1 MQQNRG
7 LVSAV
12 FVRGLGITRGS
23 EGSERAH
30 WQLRNG
36 RGRVGEQWPRRLR
49 RAAQVRFVVMNNL
62 FPTSLPVQR
71 QYDLKGSTLG
81 RTAAGRGSVL
91 KDLDLDLSI
100 HLEEGWHDKR
110 APPAPGLLLPIMCF
124 CMRRMVAVEAPLCM
138 QHCCT
143 TKRSYEEQ
151 QLCLPSFDRSSV

>member
-1 MQQNRG
+1 MGKQ
-7 LVSAV
+7 
-12 FVRGLGITRGS
+12 
-23 EGSERAH
+23 
-30 WQLRNG
+30 WQT
-36 RGRVGEQWPRRLR
+36 RLR

-110 APPAPGLLLPIMCF
+110 APRPRPLAAFHVFLYAPHF
-124 CMRRMVAVEAPLCM
+124 EAPLCM

-143 TKRSYEEQ
+143 TK
-151 QLCLPSFDRSSV
+151 